1 MPIYE
6 YRCRKCQKSF
16 EQLILSSQD
25 KAACPQCDSTK
36 VERLVSVFNSRG
48 DSGETVAAGGGGGCG
63 CTPQSCGVSKNIDE
77 N

>member
-25 KAACPQCDSTK
+25 KAACPQCKSAK
-36 VERLVSVFNSRG
+36 VERLLSVFS
-48 DSGETVAAGGGGGCG
+48 SGRDIESFGGASASGGGGGGCG
-63 CTPQSCGVSKNIDE
+63 CTPQSCGCH
-77 N
+77 